1 MADTLDAVEGL
12 WLASL
17 ENNCEIFLWAAHYA
31 DQCAG
36 DGLRP
41 NGSGRVLPGTERSVQ
56 LGGVGTP
63 RVAEFAAS
71 AFGARLRMGTLGGK
85 AMIADALDTRH
96 RLPACWARVQAYEAR
111 VPWVRYVARRTRE
124 LSVEAAAMIDAEMAE
139 SADGRVPWSRFC
151 AKFEGLLVA
160 ADPDAAVARE
170 RARREEVFARTTRG
184 SEHGIKGFYL
194 RGPAALVIRLDA
206 TVTFLAEALKALGDR
221 DDEDHRRVKALAI
234 LANPM
239 QAVELLAAFAAH
251 RTRTGEPADPDGGI
265 PDDELPF
272 DHDADGTAGG
282 TAGAGD
288 GPDDR
293 DPDRDADPAA
303 GGDVRVADGGDPD
316 KADAPE
322 VDGSDD
328 EATDAV
334 TGAAASDAGGPGVPV
349 PRAFRL
355 TDLPGWLARAC
366 DPESRWRLDWPRLL
380 PRVHLFIHI
389 AKETLDPAPAP
400 HGENDKGG
408 RGETRGGVARWEGE
422 GPITREYLRE
432 QLAPYHDFTHHPGP
446 RPRRPGTRRRL
457 RIPRRHRQAVRLR
470 TPADCFPFAAN
481 LDPVDLDHTRAYQHT
496 PEPGQQ
502 QPPPGQSRM
511 DNYSPLGRFHH
522 RVKTH
527 GHWQVR
533 QPFAGIYVWRDP
545 FGAYYLVDHTGTR
558 KTSPPRRTPPTRP
571 TAQKRRDAKPLVV
584 AIHHTDTI
592 VELDFD
598 AA

>member
-1 MADTLDAVEGL
+1 MVGGLWWGVFMDSQWDSVEGGSVADTLDAVEGL

-206 TVTFLAEALKALGDR
+206 TVAFLAEALKALGDR

-265 PDDELPF
+265 PDDELPA
-272 DHDADGTAGG
+272 DDDADDANE
-282 TAGAGD
+282 APGA
-288 GPDDR
+288 
-293 DPDRDADPAA
+293 DAD
-303 GGDVRVADGGDPD
+303 D
-316 KADAPE
+316 
-322 VDGSDD
+322 
-328 EATDAV
+328 
-334 TGAAASDAGGPGVPV
+334 ASDGVGTDLV

-366 DPESRWRLDWPRLL
+366 DTESRWRLDWPRLL
-380 PRVHLFIHI
+380 PRVHLFVHI
-389 AKETLDPAPAP
+389 AKETLDDD
-400 HGENDKGG
+400 DKAA
-408 RGETRGGVARWEGE
+408 ETHTGAVRWEGE

-432 QLAPYHDFTHHPGP
+432 QLAPYHDFTITPVLDLAGQEP
-446 RPRRPGTRRRL
+446 VDAYE
-457 RIPRRHRQAVRLR
+457 IPRRHRQAVRLR

-558 KTSPPRRTPPTRP
+558 KTTPPPRRHRPRRTQPGTR
-571 TAQKRRDAKPLVV
+571 RRPLVV
-584 AIHHTDTI
+584 ALYYTNTI
-592 VELDFD
+592 VEVDLD